1 MASQAKIQSL
11 MRDLEQ
17 SRAEAA
23 EMQARLLRDCCEIA
37 GRSLPLYANQTP
49 SPSPSPIPNPNPGP
63 NPIPNP
69 NPNQERLFG
78 FEAERRKLE
87 AISPRSRLDLA

>member
-1 MASQAKIQSL
+1 

-23 EMQARLLRDCCEIA
+23 EM
-37 GRSLPLYANQTP
+37 
-49 SPSPSPIPNPNPGP
+49 
-63 NPIPNP
+63 
-69 NPNQERLFG
+69 QERLFG

>member
-1 MASQAKIQSL
+1 MLHAPPPPWNTEARYSKHVTVAYTSLALVPCLPPPSPWQDAREAASQAKIEAL

-23 EMQARLLRDCCEIA
+23 EM
-37 GRSLPLYANQTP
+37 
-49 SPSPSPIPNPNPGP
+49 
-63 NPIPNP
+63 
-69 NPNQERLFG
+69 QERLFG

>member
-1 MASQAKIQSL
+1 

-23 EMQARLLRDCCEIA
+23 EM
-37 GRSLPLYANQTP
+37 
-49 SPSPSPIPNPNPGP
+49 
-63 NPIPNP
+63 
-69 NPNQERLFG
+69 QERLFG

-87 AISPRSRLDLA
+87 AISPKSRPDLPQISPTSRPHLAHISPYLPVYLQARLDQLEQEKRRSDPYP